1 MYICTPP
8 YLHYKNILKGI
19 KYNCDIFVEKPLVI
33 KDQEALNLIKLA
45 KEKNINCVCTMH
57 QRYRPISKNKKILDK
72 KF

>member
-1 MYICTPP
+1 MYLHSS

-45 KEKNINCVCTMH
+45 KEKISIVFVMH
-57 QRYRPISKNKKILDK
+57 QRYRPISKEIKN
-72 KF
+72 FR